1 MAETGTPW
9 QRQADL
15 ALTRIR
21 RARPLEAA
29 RLSEIALAAKA
40 HWNYPASFMA
50 RCRMALAIDP
60 AMMANRTFRLA
71 EGGSGEIL
79 GFYGFEPESEG
90 IGLSHFFVSPPAIGR
105 GVGRALWADAVAR
118 ARLLRQRR
126 LIVISDPN
134 AAGFYARMGARPAGA
149 RPSEIDPTRA
159 LPVFCLDLEPDRLK
173 LARLET

>member
-1 MAETGTPW
+1 MAETRTPR

-15 ALTRIR
+15 ALARIR
-21 RARPLEAA
+21 RARPWEAA
-29 RLSEIALAAKA
+29 ALSKIALAAKA
-40 HWNYPASFMA
+40 HWGYPASFMA

-79 GFYGFEPESEG
+79 GFYGFEPESDG
-90 IGLSHFFVSPPAIGR
+90 IGLSHFFVAPAAIGR

-118 ARLLRQRR
+118 AKLLRQRR
-126 LIVISDPN
+126 MIVVSDPN

-149 RPSEIDPTRA
+149 RPSEIDPARA
-159 LPVFCLDLEPDRLK
+159 LPVFCLDLG
-173 LARLET
+173 